1 MCATYPPYPP
11 PADRSGGWWSS
22 APASAPVPSCDITF
36 DLHGAGWSPSV
47 IEDFGDALRELSDV
61 FSTSKTDF
69 GSCVLI
75 PFKITIRPD
84 SAPVTSHRF
93 RMNPILAKKA
103 DAVID
108 QCLAAVLIQHST
120 SPYSSPMAA
129 IPRKDGGIRITI
141 DYKKLNAVSSLG
153 QLLIPRVDEIL
164 DALGKGRI
172 FSPFDLVS
180 SFHQI
185 TIDKDTIPLTASCTC
200 DRLLERLVMPQGSN
214 AAPGWFVKVVNEVI
228 KGLERIAAYL
238 DDIIVYDSDPA
249 AHTAN
254 IRALFGRLRKHNLKL
269 SPSIAKIDAT
279 KTDILEHT
287 IPPDGV
293 SPNADKV
300 AALTKMPMPSN
311 VKQTRPL
318 LGGFGYYPEFLP
330 ELAKRLRPTSALL
343 KQRTKI
349 TFTPAMEATVRQILH
364 DLATHPVLVS
374 PNWDAVAD
382 NSRPFR
388 LYCDASRNGFGATL
402 EQERPDGSVRSI
414 LFIRHATLD
423 SERSRTTLDLEAGSI
438 AWAIKRLRGYPL
450 VHQVLHLFGP
460 QGVRQHSQRRRAQR
474 PRSALA
480 GVPFRVHM
488 HVGVP

>member
-1 MCATYPPYPP
+1 
-11 PADRSGGWWSS
+11 
-22 APASAPVPSCDITF
+22 
-36 DLHGAGWSPSV
+36 
-47 IEDFGDALRELSDV
+47 
-61 FSTSKTDF
+61 
-69 GSCVLI
+69 
-75 PFKITIRPD
+75 
-84 SAPVTSHRF
+84 
-93 RMNPILAKKA
+93 MNPILAKKA

-214 AAPGWFVKVVNEVI
+214 AAPGWFVKVINEVI

-300 AALTKMPMPSN
+300 AALPKMPMPSN

-349 TFTPAMEATVRQILH
+349 TFTPAMEATARQILH

-450 VHQVLHLFGP
+450 VDQVLHLFGP
-460 QGVRQHSQRRRAQR
+460 QGV
-474 PRSALA
+474 
-480 GVPFRVHM
+480 
-488 HVGVP
+488 